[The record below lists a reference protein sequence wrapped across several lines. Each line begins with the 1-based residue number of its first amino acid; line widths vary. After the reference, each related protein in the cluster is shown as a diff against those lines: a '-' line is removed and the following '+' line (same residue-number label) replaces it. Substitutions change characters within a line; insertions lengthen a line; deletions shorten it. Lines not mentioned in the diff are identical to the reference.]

1 MCADILALTRS
12 CCHQREQSSQCSQL
26 VHFAPHCQPLWY
38 RWLSIA
44 RTSSRGKTD
53 GCEVSSSS
61 LMAGGASDRKMPWYT
76 PRLVVK
82 KRGVRTKVVQQVGGQ
97 DSVHRVSGKLF
108 AFGLSGPLP
117 LSFSSQFSALI
128 EPQHVS
134 LVGDMDANTGSRR

>member
-1 MCADILALTRS
+1 MTGKC
-12 CCHQREQSSQCSQL
+12 
-26 VHFAPHCQPLWY
+26 
-38 RWLSIA
+38 RWS
-44 RTSSRGKTD
+44 
-53 GCEVSSSS
+53 
-61 LMAGGASDRKMPWYT
+61 T

-134 LVGDMDANTGSRR
+134 LVGDMDANTGSRRSSQKIKKISQKLSTLQYRAYVVRLENRGQKRVNIEAKALNLSTLGKFCLQMSQKKQR